1 MDEQED
7 LYDEFGNYIGP
18 EIDSDEDGAP
28 QIDDEED
35 DEDEEEEQEMTGGV
49 VGDALMQDV
58 GADDGDD
65 TRVVLHE
72 DKKYYPTAMEVYGEG
87 VETTVQ
93 DEDTQPITQ
102 GVVAAIKAKN
112 FDIVEKKLPTHV
124 YSQEFLVS
132 MMRHPN
138 LVRNVAV
145 IGHLHHGKTTLVDM
159 LVDQTHY
166 FADAPVRKA
175 EATQKED
182 RRYTD
187 SRVDEQQRGLSIKAS
202 PMTMLLQSSTEKH
215 YLFNLMDTPG
225 HVNFSDEAT
234 AGMRLA
240 GICICICICICIH
253 TIY

>member
-1 MDEQED
+1 MDVQED

-18 EIDSDEDGAP
+18 EIDSDEDADAP
-28 QIDDEED
+28 EIEDGDDESA
-35 DEDEEEEQEMTGGV
+35 EEEERMEYDGGV
-49 VGDALMQDV
+49 GGDALLED
-58 GADDGDD
+58 ADGGGDGDEE

-72 DKKYYPTAMEVYGEG
+72 DKKYYPTAMEVYGEE

-102 GVVAAIKAKN
+102 GIVAAIKPKN
-112 FDIVEKKLPTHV
+112 FDIVEKKMPTHV

-159 LVDQTHY
+159 LVEQTHY
-166 FADAPVRKA
+166 FADAKVSKA

-187 SRVDEQQRGLSIKAS
+187 SRVDEQQRGS
-202 PMTMLLQSSTEKH
+202 PRPVEKK
-215 YLFNLMDTPG
+215 P
-225 HVNFSDEAT
+225 
-234 AGMRLA
+234 RRRPLA
-240 GICICICICICIH
+240 GRRPAPPFSAPPGGSDA
-253 TIY
+253 

>member
-1 MDEQED
+1 MDVQED

-18 EIDSDEDGAP
+18 EIDSDEDGDAP
-28 QIDDEED
+28 EIEDGDDESG
-35 DEDEEEEQEMTGGV
+35 DEEERMEYDGEQPLLEDAAGG
-49 VGDALMQDV
+49 GEEE
-58 GADDGDD
+58 G
-65 TRVVLHE
+65 RVVLHE
-72 DKKYYPTAMEVYGEG
+72 DKKYYPTAMEVYGEE

-93 DEDTQPITQ
+93 DEDTMPITQ

-112 FDIVEKKLPTHV
+112 FDIVEKKQPTHV

-132 MMRHPN
+132 MMKHPN

-145 IGHLHHGKTTLVDM
+145 IGHLHHGKTTFVDM

-166 FADAPVRKA
+166 FEAPKTGVQTVT
-175 EATQKED
+175 ATQKED

-202 PMTMLLQSSTEKH
+202 PMTMLLQASSEKH
-215 YLFNLMDTPG
+215 YLFNIMDTPG

-240 GICICICICICIH
+240 GNPNPNPN
-253 TIY
+253 

>member
-1 MDEQED
+1 MDEAED

-28 QIDDEED
+28 QIEDDDEEEE
-35 DEDEEEEQEMTGGV
+35 EDEEEQEVTGGGIP
-49 VGDALMQDV
+49 GDALMEDV
-58 GADDGDD
+58 GDDDGDD

-72 DKKYYPTAMEVYGEG
+72 DKKYYPTAMEVYGEE

-102 GVVAAIKAKN
+102 GIVAAIKPKN
-112 FDIVEKKLPTHV
+112 FDIVEKKMPTHV

-159 LVDQTHY
+159 LVEQTHY
-166 FADAPVRKA
+166 FADAKVSKA

-187 SRVDEQQRGLSIKAS
+187 SRVDEQQRGS
-202 PMTMLLQSSTEKH
+202 PRPVEKK
-215 YLFNLMDTPG
+215 P
-225 HVNFSDEAT
+225 
-234 AGMRLA
+234 RRRPLA
-240 GICICICICICIH
+240 GRRPAPPFSAPPGGSDA
-253 TIY
+253 